1 MIVHEEN
8 IQGYAYLS
16 MQEIGRAIG
25 LIHGGMLTQAVE
37 VLCGARAT
45 INSMVILPLENKTG
59 EPSCKT
65 L

>member
-16 MQEIGRAIG
+16 VQEIGRAVR
-25 LIHGGMLTQAVE
+25 LINGGRLTEAVE

-59 EPSCKT
+59 EPSCKA